1 MKQPN
6 FAYYNAV
13 DQIFHAEWSIPKL
26 ARQQLLRESVQ
37 TLWPEGH
44 PTKLVHIAGTGG
56 KGSTCRFLEMGF
68 TSLGTAGAYMSP
80 HLFDYRER
88 FSVNGEFASQEDV
101 LEAWETRVKP
111 HNIRLAVDNPHMV
124 HSVLESTILIALCIF
139 EKHHAQW
146 AAIETHLGGR
156 YDPTR
161 ALDMEATL
169 LTNVGSDHAH
179 ILGSEPWVRT
189 LDKAGI
195 ARANVPFFTT
205 ERNPQL
211 LEIIRSLCA
220 TTGAPLHIV
229 DEAEVAAFGERIGAL
244 DDTEPADEEGAER
257 GAEQALLHASYQRAN
272 ASLAFAAI
280 RHLCP
285 QIDERD
291 VLQRLRSAQ
300 LVGRLWQVEPRIYAD
315 IAHNAE
321 KIDALANEL
330 QAKFG
335 DVGKIFVVGISK
347 KRVPLDVFARI
358 APLARAI
365 IVTSASFKGQSPDQ
379 VQRDIQSLVPD
390 TPTLTIA
397 EPRQA
402 FAVAKTMRTAD
413 EVILLTG
420 STYMIEQVLN
430 PDPYAS
436 FLNANFGWRVNT
448 KSEAQGTVNLTLPST
463 FELR

>member
-1 MKQPN
+1 MDAPN
-6 FAYYNAV
+6 FPYYNAV

-26 ARQQLLRESVQ
+26 ARQQLLRESIQ
-37 TLWPEGH
+37 ALWPDGH

-68 TSLGTAGAYMSP
+68 ASIGTSGSYMSP

-88 FSVNGEFASQEDV
+88 FSVGGEFASQDDV

-111 HNIRLAVDNPHMV
+111 HNIRLAMQNPQMV
-124 HSVLESTILIALCIF
+124 HSVLESTILIALSIF
-139 EKHHAQW
+139 EKRGVQW

-195 ARANVPFFTT
+195 ARGGVPFFTT
-205 ERNPQL
+205 ERNEAN
-211 LEIIRSLCA
+211 LETVRSVCNA
-220 TTGAPLHIV
+220 VGAPLHVIG
-229 DEAEVAAFGERIGAL
+229 DQEVAAFAKRVEAL
-244 DDTEPADEEGAER
+244 DAAESGDE
-257 GAEQALLHASYQRAN
+257 QKLLHASYQMWN
-272 ASLAFAAI
+272 ACLAYTTI
-280 RHLCP
+280 QHLCP
-285 QIDERD
+285 HADEG
-291 VLQRLRSAQ
+291 VLLRKIRSAQ

-321 KIDALANEL
+321 KIDALAGEL
-330 QAKFG
+330 QAQFG

-347 KRVPLDVFARI
+347 QRVPMDVFARI
-358 APLARAI
+358 APMARAI
-365 IVTSASFKGQSPDQ
+365 IVTSASFKGQSPEQ
-379 VQRDIQSLVPD
+379 VQREIQALVPD

-402 FAVAKTMRTAD
+402 FAVAKTMRTED

-436 FLNANFGWRVNT
+436 FLNANFGWRTNT

-463 FELR
+463 FQLR